1 MNQDI
6 MYIEPIIEIR
16 KLKEINIEGGVVFDG
31 FQGIGLTSTIA
42 CGCFIN
48 SLKTELVGI
57 LDSSLFSPM
66 SVIYDAKPNF
76 PARIYANE
84 EKKLGFFVSELNLD
98 PSTYRPIANN
108 ILRWSKDNKCKT
120 IISIAGNAIEKED
133 KTTKEEEEPSLNV
146 ISNSP
151 IIMKELNNIGILGLK
166 YGTINGI
173 PGILLNESNWKN
185 IDVVVFVVDVI
196 AGVPDFR
203 AAANVAQVV
212 SKIIPEAYCEIK
224 PLIKEAENIE
234 NNLKMIRSQTSNNFK
249 ERMYR

>member
-1 MNQDI
+1 MNTK
-6 MYIEPIIEIR
+6 PIIEIR

-31 FQGIGLTSTIA
+31 FHGFGLTSTIA
-42 CGCFIN
+42 IGCFIN

-57 LDSSLFSPM
+57 LDSPLFPPM
-66 SVIYDAKPNF
+66 SVIYNAKPNF

-84 EKKLGFFVSELNLD
+84 EKKLAFFVSEAILEPSAFRHIAHTILN
-98 PSTYRPIANN
+98 
-108 ILRWSKDNKCKT
+108 WSNYNKCKT
-120 IISIAGNAIEKED
+120 VISVASREIEKD
-133 KTTKEEEEPSLNV
+133 RTKKDPGLYV

-151 IIMKELNNIGILGLK
+151 NKMKELNDIGILSLK
-166 YGTINGI
+166 NGTVNGI

-185 IDVVVFVVDVI
+185 IDVIVFVVDVI
-196 AGVPDFR
+196 SGVPDFR

-212 SKIIPEAYCEIK
+212 SKIVPEAYCEIK

>member
-1 MNQDI
+1 VH
-6 MYIEPIIEIR
+6 IESIIEIR

-31 FQGIGLTSTIA
+31 FHGIGLTSTIA
-42 CGCFIN
+42 IGCFIN

-57 LDSSLFSPM
+57 LDSPLFPPL
-66 SVIYDAKPNF
+66 SVIYNAKPNF

-84 EKKLGFFVSELNLD
+84 EKKLAFFVSEAILESSAHRQIAHTILN
-98 PSTYRPIANN
+98 
-108 ILRWSKDNKCKT
+108 WSNYNKCKT
-120 IISIAGNAIEKED
+120 IISVATREIEKEGR
-133 KTTKEEEEPSLNV
+133 TKKEPALYV
-146 ISNSP
+146 MSNSLS
-151 IIMKELNNIGILGLK
+151 IMKELNDIGILSFK
-166 YGTINGI
+166 NGTINGI

-196 AGVPDFR
+196 SGIPDFR

-212 SKIIPEAYCEIK
+212 SKIVPEAYCEIK

-234 NNLKMIRSQTSNNFK
+234 NNLKMIRSQTSNTFK

>member
-1 MNQDI
+1 VH
-6 MYIEPIIEIR
+6 IEPIIEIR

-31 FQGIGLTSTIA
+31 FHGIGLTSTIA
-42 CGCFIN
+42 IGCFIN

-57 LDSSLFSPM
+57 LDSPLFPPL
-66 SVIYDAKPNF
+66 SVIYNAKPNF

-84 EKKLGFFVSELNLD
+84 EKKLAFFVSEAILESSAHRQIAHTILN
-98 PSTYRPIANN
+98 
-108 ILRWSKDNKCKT
+108 WSNYNKCKT
-120 IISIAGNAIEKED
+120 IISIATREIEKEGR
-133 KTTKEEEEPSLNV
+133 TKKEPALYV
-146 ISNSP
+146 MSNSLS
-151 IIMKELNNIGILGLK
+151 IMKELNDIGILSFK
-166 YGTINGI
+166 NGTINGI

-196 AGVPDFR
+196 SGIPDFR

-212 SKIIPEAYCEIK
+212 SKIVPEAYCEIK

-234 NNLKMIRSQTSNNFK
+234 NNLKMIRSQTSNTFK

>member
-1 MNQDI
+1 VH
-6 MYIEPIIEIR
+6 IEPIIEIR

-31 FQGIGLTSTIA
+31 FHGIGLTSTIA
-42 CGCFIN
+42 IGCFIN

-57 LDSSLFSPM
+57 LDSPLFPPL
-66 SVIYDAKPNF
+66 SVIYNAKPNF

-84 EKKLGFFVSELNLD
+84 EKKLAFFVSEAILESSAYRQIAHTILN
-98 PSTYRPIANN
+98 
-108 ILRWSKDNKCKT
+108 WSNYNKCKT
-120 IISIAGNAIEKED
+120 IISVATRDIEKEGR
-133 KTTKEEEEPSLNV
+133 TKKEPALYV
-146 ISNSP
+146 ISNSLS
-151 IIMKELNNIGILGLK
+151 IMKELNDIGILSLK
-166 YGTINGI
+166 NGTINGI

-196 AGVPDFR
+196 SGIPDFR

-212 SKIIPEAYCEIK
+212 SKIVPEAYCEIK

-234 NNLKMIRSQTSNNFK
+234 NNLKMIRSQTSNTFK

>member
-1 MNQDI
+1 VH
-6 MYIEPIIEIR
+6 IEPIIEIR

-31 FQGIGLTSTIA
+31 FHGIGLTSTIA
-42 CGCFIN
+42 IGCFIN

-57 LDSSLFSPM
+57 LDSPLFPPL
-66 SVIYDAKPNF
+66 SVIYNAKPNF

-84 EKKLGFFVSELNLD
+84 EKKLAFFVSEAILESSAYRQIAHTILN
-98 PSTYRPIANN
+98 
-108 ILRWSKDNKCKT
+108 WSNYNKCKT
-120 IISIAGNAIEKED
+120 IISVATREIEKESR
-133 KTTKEEEEPSLNV
+133 TKKEPALYV
-146 ISNSP
+146 MSNSLS
-151 IIMKELNNIGILGLK
+151 IMKELNDIGILSFK
-166 YGTINGI
+166 NGTINGI

-196 AGVPDFR
+196 SGIPDFR

-212 SKIIPEAYCEIK
+212 SKIVPEAYCEIK

-234 NNLKMIRSQTSNNFK
+234 NNLKMIRSQTSNTFK

>member
-1 MNQDI
+1 MHT
-6 MYIEPIIEIR
+6 EPIIEIR

-31 FQGIGLTSTIA
+31 FHGIGLTSTITI
-42 CGCFIN
+42 GCFIN

-57 LDSSLFSPM
+57 LDSTLFPPI
-66 SVIYDAKPNF
+66 SVIYNTKPNF

-84 EKKLGFFVSELNLD
+84 EKKLAFFVSEAILESSAYRQIAHTILN
-98 PSTYRPIANN
+98 
-108 ILRWSKDNKCKT
+108 WSNYNKCKT
-120 IISIAGNAIEKED
+120 IISVAGREIEKED
-133 KTTKEEEEPSLNV
+133 RTKKEPSLYV

-151 IIMKELNNIGILGLK
+151 IIMKELNDEGILSLK
-166 YGTINGI
+166 NGTVNGI

-196 AGVPDFR
+196 SGVPDFR

-212 SKIIPEAYCEIK
+212 SKIVPEAYCEIK

-234 NNLKMIRSQTSNNFK
+234 KNLKMVRSQTSNKFK

>member
-1 MNQDI
+1 MHA
-6 MYIEPIIEIR
+6 EPIIEIR

-31 FQGIGLTSTIA
+31 FHGIGLTSTITI
-42 CGCFIN
+42 GCFIN

-57 LDSSLFSPM
+57 LDSTLFPPI
-66 SVIYDAKPNF
+66 SVIYNTKPNF

-84 EKKLGFFVSELNLD
+84 EKKLAFFVSEAILESSAYRQIAHTILN
-98 PSTYRPIANN
+98 
-108 ILRWSKDNKCKT
+108 WSNYNKCKT
-120 IISIAGNAIEKED
+120 IISVAGREIEKED
-133 KTTKEEEEPSLNV
+133 RTKKEPSLYV

-151 IIMKELNNIGILGLK
+151 IIMKELNDIGILSLK
-166 YGTINGI
+166 NGTVNGI

-196 AGVPDFR
+196 SGVPDFR

-212 SKIIPEAYCEIK
+212 SKIVPEAYCEIK

-234 NNLKMIRSQTSNNFK
+234 KNLKMVRSQTSNKFK

>member
-1 MNQDI
+1 MHP
-6 MYIEPIIEIR
+6 EPIIEIR

-31 FQGIGLTSTIA
+31 FQGFGLTSTIA
-42 CGCFIN
+42 IGCFIN

-57 LDSSLFSPM
+57 LDSPLFPPM
-66 SVIYDAKPNF
+66 SVIYNAKPNF

-84 EKKLGFFVSELNLD
+84 EKKLAFFVSEAILEPSAYRHIAHTILN
-98 PSTYRPIANN
+98 
-108 ILRWSKDNKCKT
+108 WSNYNKCKT
-120 IISIAGNAIEKED
+120 VISVASREIEKD
-133 KTTKEEEEPSLNV
+133 RTKKDSALYV

-151 IIMKELNNIGILGLK
+151 NKMKELNDIGILSLK
-166 YGTINGI
+166 NGTVNGI

-185 IDVVVFVVDVI
+185 IDVIVFVVDVI
-196 AGVPDFR
+196 SGVPDFR